1 MLSKSIGNR
10 ICLQIRTEFGLIKEG
25 KRETFGSL
33 GEGGGDKKAN
43 FGVLVQLI
51 DRTATLIIQRKG
63 VLDLTSIAPEV
74 GEVKLIFIFA
84 GQAD

>member
-10 ICLQIRTEFGLIKEG
+10 ICLQIRTKFGLIKED
-25 KRETFGSL
+25 KRETFSGL
-33 GEGGGDKKAN
+33 GEGGRDKKAN
-43 FGVLVQLI
+43 FGVLIKLI

-74 GEVKLIFIFA
+74 SEVKLILIFA